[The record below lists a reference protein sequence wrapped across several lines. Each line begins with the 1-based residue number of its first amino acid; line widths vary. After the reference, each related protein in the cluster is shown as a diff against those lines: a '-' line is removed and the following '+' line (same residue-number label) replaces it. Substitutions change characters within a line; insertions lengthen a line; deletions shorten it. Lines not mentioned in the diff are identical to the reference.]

1 MGLILNDMSRL
12 SEALDR
18 LFVQSR
24 GEINSRIEQVAF
36 CVDISETQ
44 AKGYCY
50 CLKIDANGNLRLKD
64 LIDFIDEKIVEYA
77 IPKKEIDEA
86 KQYFIDTNS
95 PSKTNAL
102 RRKAEKLF
110 TDLDRT
116 GEGGEILLYILIQEF
131 LKIPQ
136 LISKMSLK
144 TSGQLHYQGA
154 DGIHIKYDES
164 TGCLNLYWAEAKMY
178 QNLNTAITN
187 CFDSLK
193 GFLLDPQG
201 SNSTQE
207 RDIQLITGNIQAN
220 INDTELENL
229 LVGYFDKNNN
239 LSNKV
244 VYKGVCF
251 IGFDYDK
258 YPSESDLSKTTED
271 IKNAIIAEHQ
281 KWYNTLSEKIK
292 SHINL
297 DTKEIHI
304 FLMPFR
310 SVTEFRKYYLE
321 TIK

>member
-1 MGLILNDMSRL
+1 MSRIE
-12 SEALDR
+12 EALDR
-18 LFVQSR
+18 LINKST
-24 GEINSRIEQVAF
+24 GGINSRIEQISF

-44 AKGYCY
+44 AKGYCH
-50 CLKIDANGNLRLKD
+50 CLKVDGNGNLRLQD
-64 LIDFIDEKIVEYA
+64 LIDFIDEKILDYA
-77 IPKKEIDEA
+77 IPQKEIDEA
-86 KQYFIDTNS
+86 KQKDNENNS
-95 PSKTNAL
+95 TSAVMRL
-102 RRKAEKLF
+102 RKKANNLF
-110 TDLDRT
+110 TDLEKT

-144 TSGQLHYQGA
+144 TSGKVHYHGA
-154 DGIHIKYDES
+154 DGIHVKYDES
-164 TGCLNLYWAEAKMY
+164 TGYLNLYWAEAKMY
-178 QNLNTAITN
+178 QDLNAAITN

-193 GFLLDPQG
+193 GFLLDPMG
-201 SNSTQE
+201 NNSTQE
-207 RDIQLITGNIQAN
+207 RDIELITGNIQAN

-229 LVGYFDKNNN
+229 LVGYFDKDKD

-258 YPSESDLSKTTED
+258 YPLANDLSKTTED
-271 IKNAIIAEHQ
+271 IKNAIITEHQ
-281 KWYNTLSEKIK
+281 KWYDTLSKKIK
-292 SHINL
+292 THTNL

-310 SVTEFRKYYLE
+310 SVAEFRDYYLK

>member
-1 MGLILNDMSRL
+1 MSTRL

-64 LIDFIDEKIVEYA
+64 LIDFIDTKIIEYA
-77 IPKKEIDEA
+77 IPKREINEA
-86 KQYFIDTNS
+86 AQYLSETQS
-95 PSKTNAL
+95 PSKIDAL
-102 RRKAEKLF
+102 KKKAKELF
-110 TDLDRT
+110 TDLEKT
-116 GEGGEILLYILIQEF
+116 GEGREILLYIIIQEF

-144 TSGQLHYQGA
+144 TSGQIHYQGA
-154 DGIHIKYDES
+154 DGIHVKYDKE
-164 TGCLNLYWAEAKMY
+164 TDCLDLYWAEAKMY
-178 QNLNTAITN
+178 KKLNDAIAK

-193 GFLLDPQG
+193 GLLLDPQG
-201 SNSTQE
+201 SNSAQE
-207 RDIQLITGNIQAN
+207 RDIQLITSNIQAN
-220 INDTELENL
+220 VNNAELEEL
-229 LVGYFDKNNN
+229 LVRYFDKDDV

-244 VYKGVCF
+244 IYKGVCF

-258 YPSESDLSKTTED
+258 YPSSNDLTKTTED
-271 IKNAIIAEHQ
+271 IKSTIITEHQ
-281 KWYNTLSEKIK
+281 NWYGTLSKKIK
-292 SHINL
+292 SHVNL
-297 DTKEIHI
+297 DSKEIHV
-304 FLMPFR
+304 FLMPFP
-310 SVTEFRKYYLE
+310 SVEEFRKYYLE

>member
-1 MGLILNDMSRL
+1 MNRL
-12 SEALDR
+12 SKALDR
-18 LFVQSR
+18 IFVQSK

-64 LIDFIDEKIVEYA
+64 LIDFIDDKIVEYA
-77 IPKKEIDEA
+77 IPKKEIDDA
-86 KQYFIDTNS
+86 KKYFNETNS
-95 PSKTNAL
+95 PLKTNAL
-102 RRKAEKLF
+102 RKKAENLF
-110 TDLDRT
+110 TDLEKT

-154 DGIHIKYDES
+154 DGIHIKYDEKTS
-164 TGCLNLYWAEAKMY
+164 CLNLYWAEAKMY
-178 QNLNTAITN
+178 QDLNAAITN

-220 INDTELENL
+220 INDTELEDL
-229 LVGYFDKNNN
+229 LVGYFDKDND
-239 LSNKV
+239 LSNKI

-258 YPSESDLSKTTED
+258 YPLENDLSKTTED
-271 IKNAIIAEHQ
+271 IKKAVITEHK
-281 KWYNTLSEKIK
+281 KWYQTLSEKIK
-292 SHINL
+292 THTNL
-297 DTKEIHI
+297 DEKEIHI

-310 SVTEFRKYYLE
+310 SVAEFRKYYLE
-321 TIK
+321 RIK

>member
-1 MGLILNDMSRL
+1 MDRIE
-12 SEALDR
+12 EALDR

-24 GEINSRIEQVAF
+24 GEINSRIEQVSF
-36 CVDISETQ
+36 YVNISETQ

-64 LIDFIDEKIVEYA
+64 LIDFIDTKIIEYA

-86 KQYFIDTNS
+86 KQYFIETNS
-95 PSKTNAL
+95 PSKTDAL
-102 RRKAEKLF
+102 KKKARELF
-110 TDLDRT
+110 TDLEKT

-154 DGIHIKYDES
+154 DGIHIKYDNDTEF
-164 TGCLNLYWAEAKMY
+164 LNLYWAEAKMY
-178 QNLNTAITN
+178 QNLNAAITN
-187 CFDSLK
+187 CFESLK

-201 SNSTQE
+201 YNSTQE
-207 RDIQLITGNIQAN
+207 RDIELITANIQAN
-220 INDTELENL
+220 VNDTELEDL
-229 LVGYFDKNNN
+229 LVGYFDKDND

-244 VYKGVCF
+244 VYKGICF

-258 YPSESDLSKTTED
+258 YPLVTDLSKTTTD
-271 IKNAIIAEHQ
+271 IKNAIIAEHEE
-281 KWYNTLSEKIK
+281 WYNSLSSKIK
-292 SHINL
+292 SHTNL

-310 SVTEFRKYYLE
+310 SVAEFRKYYLD